1 MDSRRLKPGKM
12 QPALSSPNL
21 LLPQSREEFVLEFYN
36 PRLRVGREGGGLSES
51 MKRALTGLD
60 RIGPTSPQIKCVS
73 FVDPLEDAV
82 KRDLRKSHL
91 LHPLPSLAS
100 PKKAAS
106 TPARCQRCFSSNVV
120 YLPSCAYCEKLQLL
134 SDVNTLA
141 KRYAF
146 NLLEREPTIPPRQ
159 LLDLVFGYL
168 YELQDPLTAKRDVPA
183 QLTIPS
189 DVLSLDGN
197 NGSVSK
203 DEATQ
208 MIRSAEAAPTALATT
223 RDAILELKQA
233 RASIVASKV
242 ALSQPTKVS
251 LVQYLLDTFAQP
263 SGAGADWT
271 REQRWDHQDMCVE
284 MLKLL
289 STDDVDDVLRT
300 YNAWKHVNEVNQKQR
315 AMELAWNQRLFE
327 TTEEPRNVQTPG
339 EDDEE
344 DECETSRNLGR
355 PLTLHQKKAN
365 RVSVS
370 KEHRRTLIAQHHTS
384 QRSLLLQSKTEGAAV
399 SPAPHVALKELPTS
413 AKEALGTMSEPEIS
427 LPQLFL
433 TAERYQTTSSNG
445 MFHIDHLGLLEQA
458 GLSTHDLTTIVKLD
472 RRTQMVY
479 LLADESDRTTL
490 LHLSS
495 LGRVNLV
502 AEWLGR
508 NVDNETLLIAATS
521 AKGQLLS
528 TDERRLILAMD
539 DADVR
544 YHLSFWKQLQHQRA
558 HKKVATSVH
567 FLHLNLPHHERDAF
581 FRVPR
586 YWQKLIKAR
595 DLSVQPMPIAV
606 IRPFVLQLYIRCA
619 QEDVDEYDLA
629 EFVVEHMTLS
639 FGAATP
645 LRLQGFITALEQYHT
660 KDTWLYTFCRFCH
673 ITERLPAGCFRF
685 YLSAVLCLRFSTP
698 NRSQIAD
705 YVVPRELFHPLLAT
719 KAKMALQAIARDAHV
734 RDEHWLATFTEMRTV
749 CPRTKGVVSNHL
761 YVVGLSVFMD
771 LVLGIWEANRE
782 SMTKEMRV
790 LFEQFD
796 TDHSK
801 SLSYA
806 EFKAFITHCSASLE
820 AKSRPHSPLRR
831 ASLSSLLGPPK
842 ARPERRPAG
851 SSPKDEKD
859 IIKLYAKCLMQSDK
873 DEVNVESFVLGGL
886 DNPLI
891 LTLLGF
897 PVPPTHTSA
906 AGIMALQLVTRAVR
920 AYIQR
925 KRSRAAAKA
934 KAA

>member
-1 MDSRRLKPGKM
+1 
-12 QPALSSPNL
+12 
-21 LLPQSREEFVLEFYN
+21 
-36 PRLRVGREGGGLSES
+36 
-51 MKRALTGLD
+51 MKRALVGLD
-60 RIGPTSPQIKCVS
+60 RIGPTSPQTKCVS
-73 FVDPLEDAV
+73 FVDPLEDAT

-91 LHPLPSLAS
+91 LHPLPSVAS
-100 PKKAAS
+100 PKKP
-106 TPARCQRCFSSNVV
+106 TPTRCQRCFSSNVV
-120 YLPSCAYCEKLQLL
+120 YVPSCAYCEKLQLL
-134 SDVNTLA
+134 SNANTLA
-141 KRYAF
+141 KRFAF
-146 NLLEREPTIPPRQ
+146 NLLEREPTIPPQQ
-159 LLDLVFGYL
+159 LLDSVFGYL
-168 YELQDPLTAKRDVPA
+168 YELQDPVTANRDVLA
-183 QLTIPS
+183 IRS
-189 DVLSLDGN
+189 DVVALEAN
-197 NGSVSK
+197 NGSGVSK
-203 DEATQ
+203 DEAAH
-208 MIRSAEAAPTALATT
+208 MIRSAEAAPSALAAT

-233 RASIVASKV
+233 RASIVTSKV
-242 ALSQPTKVS
+242 VLSQPTKVS

-315 AMELAWNQRLFE
+315 AMERAWKQRLFQ
-327 TTEEPRNVQTPG
+327 TTEKPRNVQTPG
-339 EDDEE
+339 DDDEDD
-344 DECETSRNLGR
+344 DCETTRQNVDR
-355 PLTLHQKKAN
+355 PLTLRQKKAN

-370 KEHRRTLIAQHHTS
+370 EEHRRTLIAQHHS
-384 QRSLLLQSKTEGAAV
+384 GQRGRLPIKTASATA
-399 SPAPHVALKELPTS
+399 SSAPLAALKELPPSSPT
-413 AKEALGTMSEPEIS
+413 KESDAESNLQ
-427 LPQLFL
+427 QLFL
-433 TAERYQTTSSNG
+433 TAERYRSASSNG

-458 GLSTHDLTTIVKLD
+458 GLSMHELATVAKFD

-479 LLADESDRTTL
+479 LLADENDRATL

-495 LGRVNLV
+495 LGRVNRV
-502 AEWLGR
+502 AEWLER

-528 TDERRLILAMD
+528 TEERRLILAMD
-539 DADVR
+539 DIDLR
-544 YHLSFWKQLQHQRA
+544 YHLSFWKQLQQTRA
-558 HKKVATSVH
+558 HKKAPATSVH
-567 FLHLNLPHHERDAF
+567 FLHLNLPHHERDSF

-595 DLSVQPMPIAV
+595 DPSVQPMPIAV

-619 QEDVDEYDLA
+619 QETVDEYDLA

-639 FGAATP
+639 FGAATHV
-645 LRLQGFITALEQYHT
+645 RLQGFITALEQYHT
-660 KDTWLYTFCRFCH
+660 KDSWLYTF
-673 ITERLPAGCFRF
+673 LPFLPHYRAIARGL
-685 YLSAVLCLRFSTP
+685 LS
-698 NRSQIAD
+698 IAD
-705 YVVPRELFHPLLAT
+705 YIVPKELFHPLLAT

-761 YVVGLSVFMD
+761 HVVGLSVFMD

-782 SMTKEMRV
+782 SMTKEMRA

-806 EFKAFITHCSASLE
+806 EFKAFITHCSATLE
-820 AKSRPHSPLRR
+820 AKTRPHSPLRG
-831 ASLSSLLGPPK
+831 ASLSSLLEPK
-842 ARPERRPAG
+842 NTPERRHAT

-906 AGIMALQLVTRAVR
+906 AGVMALQLVTRAVR
-920 AYIQR
+920 AYIHR
-925 KRSRAAAKA
+925 KRSRAAAMA
-934 KAA
+934 KARIS